1 MKKKDD
7 KFQNNIFL
15 NSLRDSG
22 DETNSPS
29 PKLKVLSINKVKKEN
44 EQILLIFSVYG
55 WNISFQL

>member
-7 KFQNNIFL
+7 KLQNNIFL

-29 PKLKVLSINKVKKEN
+29 PKLKEITSMDINVVAFKTFDGLSG
-44 EQILLIFSVYG
+44 SVSP
-55 WNISFQL
+55 NI